1 MSTARAT
8 EAPSIRRVALAPAR
22 PPRPRPARPALRVVP
37 GHQRR
42 GVVGT
47 VVALTVLALFASLF
61 GLAVFHTMLVEGQ
74 STVDDLDD
82 RLVVAESETERLRL
96 QIAEL
101 ESPERILTVATEDL
115 GMVPPDDVVQLTA
128 ESDG

>member
-8 EAPSIRRVALAPAR
+8 EAPSIRRVAQEPAR
-22 PPRPRPARPALRVVP
+22 RSRPRPTRPSLRVVP
-37 GHQRR
+37 RQQRR
-42 GVVGT
+42 GLVGT

-74 STVDDLDD
+74 STIDELDD
-82 RLVVAESETERLRL
+82 RMTVAEAETERLRL
-96 QIAEL
+96 QISEL
-101 ESPERILTVATEDL
+101 ESPERILSVATEDL
-115 GMVPPDDVVQLTA
+115 GMIPPDDVIQLTA